1 MPHTYSICFQTQLS
15 AFFQTSVQFHL
26 CHTLDDFL
34 IIEPPSLFPPHNQ
47 ICQQHIYSM
56 LLSCKT
62 LNIPIVA
69 DKAVGPSR
77 VIEFMGIVLD
87 SDKMKAQ
94 LPPDKVKCIVEL
106 LSS

>member
-1 MPHTYSICFQTQLS
+1 
-15 AFFQTSVQFHL
+15 
-26 CHTLDDFL
+26 
-34 IIEPPSLFPPHNQ
+34 
-47 ICQQHIYSM
+47 M
-56 LLSCKT
+56 LLSRKT
-62 LNIPIVA
+62 LNLPIAA

-106 LSS
+106 LNS

>member
-1 MPHTYSICFQTQLS
+1 
-15 AFFQTSVQFHL
+15 
-26 CHTLDDFL
+26 
-34 IIEPPSLFPPHNQ
+34 
-47 ICQQHIYSM
+47 M

-106 LSS
+106 LSSQQHRKSCTLKELQSLIGTLNFACNVIPLGRPFLQRMILLP